1 MLETGYGGDMG
12 VRLQDVAELAGVSMK
27 TVSNVVR
34 NYEHVSAATRQRVQK
49 AIDELGYRPNM
60 MGRRLATGR
69 TGLLA
74 LSFSNVTVPYFAELS
89 RAVSAAA
96 GSLGYR
102 VLLEETDGTL
112 EGERAVIASS
122 EAGMVDG
129 ILFQPSVMSSVE
141 ISRHRGDLPIVILG
155 EGAAP
160 LPVDRVMIDNVS
172 AARAATEHLLGL
184 GRRRIG
190 FAGHEVAALSATSIQ
205 RMMGYQQALEEHGIR
220 PDPALLFPSGE
231 ISPSGAVQGVGTA
244 LDAGARVDGL
254 VCRDDV
260 AAIGALRA
268 LNERGLRVPEDVAVT
283 GWDNIELSRVTFPSL
298 TTIAPDLTGLAE
310 RAVEMLVE
318 RIQGFTG
325 AGRHEIVDYTLL
337 VRESAPDVLSR
348 PPTS

>member
-1 MLETGYGGDMG
+1 MG
-12 VRLQDVAELAGVSMK
+12 VRLQDVAEHAGVSMK

-34 NYEHVSAATRQRVQK
+34 GYEHVSTATRQRVQQ
-49 AIDELGYRPNM
+49 AIEELGYRPNM

-69 TGLLA
+69 TGLMA

-96 GSLGYR
+96 GALGYR

-160 LPVDRVMIDNVS
+160 LPVDRVMIDNIS
-172 AARAATEHLLGL
+172 AAHAATEHLISL

-190 FAGHEVAALSATSIQ
+190 FAGHELTGLSATSIQ

-220 PDPALLFPSGE
+220 PDPALLFPSRE
-231 ISPSGAVQGVGTA
+231 ISPTGAVEGIGA
-244 LDAGARVDGL
+244 GLDGGAIVDGI
-254 VCRDDV
+254 VCRDDL

-268 LNERGLRVPEDVAVT
+268 LNERGLRVPDDVAIT
-283 GWDNIELSRVTFPSL
+283 GWDNIELSRVTYPSL
-298 TTIAPDLTGLAE
+298 TTIAPDLTALAE
-310 RAVEMLVE
+310 RAVKMLME
-318 RIQGFTG
+318 RIEGFSG
-325 AGRHEIVDYTLL
+325 AGRHELVDYSLL
-337 VRESAPDVLSR
+337 VRESAPR
-348 PPTS
+348 PSND

>member
-1 MLETGYGGDMG
+1 MG

-34 NYEHVSAATRQRVQK
+34 DYEHVSAATRERVQK
-49 AIDELGYRPNM
+49 AIDELGYRPNL

-74 LSFSNVTVPYFAELS
+74 LAFSNVTVPYFAELS
-89 RAVSAAA
+89 RAISAAA
-96 GSLGYR
+96 GALGYR

-160 LPVDRVMIDNVS
+160 LPVDRIMIDNV
-172 AARAATEHLLGL
+172 AAAQAATRHLLAL
-184 GRRRIG
+184 GRRKIG
-190 FAGHEVAALSATSIQ
+190 FAGHEAGQLSATSIQ
-205 RMMGYQQALEEHGIR
+205 RMMGYQQALEEYGVR
-220 PDPALLFPSGE
+220 PDPRLLFPSAE
-231 ISPSGAVQGVGTA
+231 ISPSGAVEGVGAA
-244 LDAGARVDGL
+244 LDAGGQIDGL
-254 VCRDDV
+254 VCRDDL

-268 LNERGLRVPEDVAVT
+268 LHERGIRVPEDVAVT
-283 GWDNIELSRVTFPSL
+283 GWDNIELSRVTFPSI
-298 TTIAPDLTGLAE
+298 TTIAPDLNALAR

-318 RIQGFTG
+318 RVGGFTG
-325 AGRHEIVDYTLL
+325 VGRHELVDFELL
-337 VRESAPDVLSR
+337 VRESAPAAS
-348 PPTS
+348 P

>member
-1 MLETGYGGDMG
+1 MG
-12 VRLQDVAELAGVSMK
+12 VRLQDVADLAGVSMK

-34 NYEHVSAATRQRVQK
+34 GYEHVSAATRERVQK

-74 LSFSNVTVPYFAELS
+74 LAFSNVTVPYFAELS
-89 RAVSAAA
+89 RAISAAA
-96 GSLGYR
+96 GALGYR

-160 LPVDRVMIDNVS
+160 LPVDRIMIDNV
-172 AARAATEHLLGL
+172 AAAQAATRHLLAL
-184 GRRRIG
+184 GRRHIG
-190 FAGHEVAALSATSIQ
+190 FAGHEIGQLSATSIQ
-205 RMMGYQQALEEHGIR
+205 RMMGYQQALEEYGIR
-220 PDPALLFPSGE
+220 PDPQLLFPSAE
-231 ISPSGAVQGVGTA
+231 ISPSGAVHGVGTA
-244 LDAGARVDGL
+244 LDAGHSVDGL
-254 VCRDDV
+254 VCRDDL

-268 LNERGLRVPEDVAVT
+268 LHERGIRVPEDVAVT
-283 GWDNIELSRVTFPSL
+283 GWDNIELSRVTFPSI
-298 TTIAPDLTGLAE
+298 TTIAPDLDALAR

-318 RIQGFTG
+318 RVGGFTG
-325 AGRHEIVDYTLL
+325 VGRHELVDFELL
-337 VRESAPDVLSR
+337 VRESAPA
-348 PPTS
+348 PTA

>member
-1 MLETGYGGDMG
+1 MG
-12 VRLQDVAELAGVSMK
+12 VRLQDVAEHAGVSMK

-34 NYEHVSAATRQRVQK
+34 GYEHVSAATRERVQK
-49 AIDELGYRPNM
+49 AIEELGYRPNM

-74 LSFSNVTVPYFAELS
+74 LAFSNVTVPYFAELS
-89 RAVSAAA
+89 RAVSSAA
-96 GSLGYR
+96 GALGYR

-112 EGERAVIASS
+112 EGERAVISSS

-172 AARAATEHLLGL
+172 AARAATEHLLAL

-190 FAGHEVAALSATSIQ
+190 FAGHEITELSATSIQ
-205 RMMGYQQALEEHGIR
+205 RIMGYQQALEEHGIL
-220 PDPALLFPSGE
+220 PDPALLFPSSE
-231 ISPSGAVQGVGTA
+231 ISPTGAVEGVGRA
-244 LDAGARVDGL
+244 LDAGMRVDGL
-254 VCRDDV
+254 VCRDDL

-268 LNERGLRVPEDVAVT
+268 LHERGIRVPEDVAVT
-283 GWDNIELSRVTFPSL
+283 GWDNIELSRVTFPSI
-298 TTIAPDLTGLAE
+298 TTIAPDLTRLAE
-310 RAVEMLVE
+310 RAVKMLVD
-318 RIQGFTG
+318 RIEGYAG
-325 AGRHEIVDYTLL
+325 VGRHELVDYTLL
-337 VRESAPDVLSR
+337 VRESAPDVLAGSVAD
-348 PPTS
+348 

>member
-1 MLETGYGGDMG
+1 MG

-34 NYEHVSAATRQRVQK
+34 DYEHVSPATRQRVQK

-74 LSFSNVTVPYFAELS
+74 LAFSSVTVPYFAELS

-96 GSLGYR
+96 GTLGYR

-112 EGERAVIASS
+112 EGERAVIANS

-129 ILFQPSVMSSVE
+129 ILFQPSMMSSVE
-141 ISRHRGDLPIVILG
+141 ISRHRGELPIVILG

-172 AARAATEHLLGL
+172 AARAATEHLIAL

-190 FAGHEVAALSATSIQ
+190 FAGHEEHGLSATSVQ
-205 RMMGYQQALEEHGIR
+205 RLMGYQQALEEHGIR
-220 PDPALLFPSGE
+220 PDPGLLFPSSE
-231 ISPSGAVQGVGTA
+231 ISASGAVQGIGAA
-244 LDAGARVDGL
+244 LDGGARIDGL
-254 VCRDDV
+254 VCRDDL

-268 LNERGLRVPEDVAVT
+268 LQQRGLTVPGDVAVT
-283 GWDNIELSRVTFPSL
+283 GWDNIELTRVTYPSI
-298 TTIAPDLTGLAE
+298 TSIAPDLERLAS
-310 RAVEMLVE
+310 RAVEMLAE
-318 RIQGFTG
+318 RIGGFDG
-325 AGRHEIVDYTLL
+325 VGRHELVDYEL
-337 VRESAPDVLSR
+337 VCRESAP
-348 PPTS
+348 TSSG

>member
-1 MLETGYGGDMG
+1 MG

-34 NYEHVSAATRQRVQK
+34 DYEHVSPATRERVQK
-49 AIDELGYRPNM
+49 AIEELGYRPNL

-74 LSFSNVTVPYFAELS
+74 LAFSNVTVPYFAELS

-96 GSLGYR
+96 GTLGYR

-112 EGERAVIASS
+112 DGERAVIASS

-129 ILFQPSVMSSVE
+129 ILFQPSMMSSVE

-160 LPVDRVMIDNVS
+160 LPVDRIMMDNVA
-172 AARAATEHLLGL
+172 AARDATKHVLSL

-190 FAGHEVAALSATSIQ
+190 FAGHESGELSATSVQ
-205 RMMGYQQALEEHGIR
+205 RLMGYQQALEEHGVL
-220 PDPALLFPSGE
+220 PDPHLLFPSTE
-231 ISPSGAVQGVGTA
+231 ISPSGAVLGVGAA

-254 VCRDDV
+254 VCRDDL

-268 LNERGLRVPEDVAVT
+268 LNERGFRVPEDVAVT
-283 GWDNIELSRVTFPSL
+283 GWDNIELSRVTFPSI
-298 TTIAPDLTGLAE
+298 TTIAPDLDSLAE
-310 RAVEMLVE
+310 RAVRMLVE
-318 RIQGFTG
+318 RVGGFTG
-325 AGRHEIVDYTLL
+325 VGRHELVDYELII
-337 VRESAPDVLSR
+337 RESAPAAVSANR
-348 PPTS
+348 

>member
-1 MLETGYGGDMG
+1 MG

-34 NYEHVSAATRQRVQK
+34 DYEHVSAATRERVQK

-96 GSLGYR
+96 GALGYR

-122 EAGMVDG
+122 EAGLVDG

-160 LPVDRVMIDNVS
+160 LPVDRVMIDNVA
-172 AARAATEHLLGL
+172 AARAATEHLIAL

-190 FAGHEVAALSATSIQ
+190 FAGHESGTSQRPRSSASWAISRRSRSTASAPT
-205 RMMGYQQALEEHGIR
+205 RVCSSRAPR
-220 PDPALLFPSGE
+220 SPRRRRSGRRCR
-231 ISPSGAVQGVGTA
+231 VRRRR
-244 LDAGARVDGL
+244 RVDGL
-254 VCRDDV
+254 VCRDDL

-298 TTIAPDLTGLAE
+298 TTIAPD
-310 RAVEMLVE
+310 
-318 RIQGFTG
+318 
-325 AGRHEIVDYTLL
+325 
-337 VRESAPDVLSR
+337 
-348 PPTS
+348 